1 MRELE
6 EWHLFV
12 PFGSCLLAGKETRD
26 PSFQRLR
33 EPGPVSSLCLY
44 HYDSPCLPSE
54 LNGWG
59 KEGMWEMK
67 MEGEA
72 SILSRW
78 SHLRNYEG
86 FSHHINSIDFS
97 FTFPFLWFTPHLLS
111 ILSSFV
117 HLTQRRGYGVKERI
131 KMEWLSLP
139 YNSLLSLFSIAF
151 LWSIFVRYLCQ
162 NESGKRWK
170 KRAWER
176 KRWEDKDT
184 FITWSFS
191 LPSISLYLMSTCW
204 WRKGDRETRG
214 SGFMMYL
221 PSFISSFKYK

>member
-1 MRELE
+1 MKREGCVQ
-6 EWHLFV
+6 H
-12 PFGSCLLAGKETRD
+12 RD
-26 PSFQRLR
+26 DPRLR
-33 EPGPVSSLCLY
+33 VQEMERLEWRVFFNRISLWKWLGT
-44 HYDSPCLPSE
+44 PSRS
-54 LNGWG
+54 L
-59 KEGMWEMK
+59 
-67 MEGEA
+67 
-72 SILSRW
+72 W